1 MFQNLRA
8 FATAVA
14 GLVLIAGLPSQPA
27 FAQGSPWIAEPGTGT
42 ISLTYANQ
50 SAKEFWHPVEG
61 AVTKVTGPLGETD
74 ASLAQNTMWFAAN
87 YAVNDFLALDIQSA
101 FASSSVTGGVGPSG
115 RQESY
120 SGLFDSNIALT
131 FRLVDELI
139 SDAPSVA
146 VRIGGILAGAYD
158 TGYINSLGDGAHGLE
173 TSVIVGKFGSAAGFS
188 AELGFRIR
196 GATEVNTHALGVEVN
211 TQGLGGA
218 MASGE
223 NVDVPNDIFVN
234 LGLFIPAGNAVTLG
248 VDYRM
253 VNALSGIDISGRGFS
268 PSRFP
273 GVQEDIHL
281 VGGRVLID
289 ATDTV
294 NVNVFFG
301 QVLAGNNTAVSRV
314 FATDV
319 GFSFGGG
326 DFEF

>member
-1 MFQNLRA
+1 MCPNVRSFV
-8 FATAVA
+8 TTVA
-14 GLVLIAGLPSQPA
+14 GAALVVSLPAQPA

-50 SAKEFWHPVEG
+50 SAKEFWRPVDG
-61 AVTKVTGPLGETD
+61 SITKVTGPLGDTD

-87 YAVNDFLALDIQSA
+87 YAVNDFVALDIQSA
-101 FASSSVTGGVGPSG
+101 FASSFVKGGVGPSG
-115 RQESY
+115 GEESY

-158 TGYINSLGDGAHGLE
+158 TGYINSLGDGGHGLE
-173 TSVIVGKFGSAAGFS
+173 TSLIVGKFGSAAGFS
-188 AELGFRIR
+188 AELGFRVR
-196 GATEVNTHALGVEVN
+196 GSTEVNQQA
-211 TQGLGGA
+211 LGGA
-218 MASGE
+218 GATAGE
-223 NVDVPNDIFVN
+223 TVDIPNDMFVN

-253 VNALSGIDISGRGFS
+253 VNALSGIDIGGMGFS

-273 GVQEDIHL
+273 GLQEDAHL
-281 VGGRVLID
+281 VGGRVLIN

-301 QVLAGNNTAVSRV
+301 QVVAGKNTAASRI
-314 FATDV
+314 FGAGV
-319 GFSFGGG
+319 GFGFGGG
-326 DFEF
+326 GFEF